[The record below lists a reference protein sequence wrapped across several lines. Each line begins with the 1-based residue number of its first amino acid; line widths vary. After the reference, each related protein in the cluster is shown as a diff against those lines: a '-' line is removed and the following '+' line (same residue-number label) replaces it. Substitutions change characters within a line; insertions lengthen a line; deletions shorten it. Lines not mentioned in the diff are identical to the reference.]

1 MALVRLNGGGMVW
14 PDIMAIASA
23 WSGFSTATVDAAN
36 KYYYVL
42 GDVWWPDRTA
52 STKTITHV
60 HFRVFGTPTINAASQ
75 FRVSLQDVNL
85 ANSTVPARPDLVVDQ
100 QYTYAAGVGP
110 TSDWNRVALT
120 TSRTVTRGDS
130 QLAVV
135 FDWAAFTAASSV
147 TMFVQQQSTNSGMS
161 GRALAR
167 LYNGSSFSG
176 ASGFPAMVFEFSD
189 GTYGS
194 FDGTRVGVPG
204 ILGLATSSPEYALRF
219 TPQATMLVDGVML
232 AAQVSSLSANFA
244 VTLYENTT
252 ALKTLVIDASSLADM
267 NSDNRYRFLFDQEVQ
282 LTAGTT
288 YYVGVRGLTAT
299 SLDLG
304 TIEAPTTITS
314 FASWIGPNAARVQR
328 ANGTS
333 GSWGTVTTLSY
344 PMIGLLI
351 SGLDDGAGSSLTG
364 SNTISGTVTLNGSPV
379 SGATVRL
386 VRQTD
391 NVAASTTTNAQG
403 QYSFSVASGHVYHA
417 IAEWTNSGQK
427 YNAKSL
433 WDLTPVAP

>member
-14 PDIMAIASA
+14 PDIMAIASQWA
-23 WSGFSTATVDAAN
+23 GFSTAAVDAAN
-36 KYYYVL
+36 KYYYAL

-52 STKTITHV
+52 LTKTITHV

-204 ILGLATSSPEYALRF
+204 TLGLSTSTPEYALRF

-232 AAQVSSLSANFA
+232 AAQVSNLSANFA
-244 VTLYENTT
+244 VALYENTT
-252 ALKTLVIDASSLADM
+252 ALKTLVIDASSLSDS
-267 NSDNRYRFLFDQEVQ
+267 NSDSRYRFLFDQEVQ

-304 TIEAPTTITS
+304 AIEAPTAVTS

-328 ANGTS
+328 SNGSS
-333 GSWGTVTTLSY
+333 GSWGTVSTTSY
-344 PMIGLLI
+344 PMIGLLV
-351 SGLDDGAGSSLTG
+351 SGLDDGAGVSLSG
-364 SNTISGTVTLNGSPV
+364 SHTISGTVTVSGTPV

-386 VRQTD
+386 IRQSD
-391 NVAASTTTNAQG
+391 NAVASTITNAQG
-403 QYSFSVASGHVYHA
+403 QYSFSVAGGYLYHA